1 MAIVPY
7 KAVSWSDNEPLFTS
21 KLNQMANNDQ
31 WLYEHMPRMLYTAYN
46 QRKADGLKIASGIL
60 MCQPAPSG
68 IQQHVV
74 YFGSFFSESCTP
86 VVVTGLM
93 HQGEVRMT
101 FGVKGIGQT
110 YVDHRGFELLGGA
123 IHHSPN
129 HKAFTKIFWV
139 PWIAM
144 GF

>member
-1 MAIVPY
+1 MAVVPY
-7 KAVSWSDNEPLFTS
+7 KAVSWQDNEPLFTS

-31 WLYEHMPRMLYTAYN
+31 WLYENTPRMLYTPYN
-46 QRKADGLKIASGIL
+46 QRRTEGLKIASGIL
-60 MCQPAPSG
+60 LCNPAPSG

-74 YFGSFFSESCTP
+74 YFGSFFSQACTP

-123 IHHSPN
+123 IHHGTT
-129 HKAFTKIFWV
+129 KAFTKQFWV

>member
-1 MAIVPY
+1 MAVVPY
-7 KAVSWSDNEPLFTS
+7 KPVSWSDNEPLFTS
-21 KLNQMANNDQ
+21 KLNQMANNEQ
-31 WLYEHMPRMLYTAYN
+31 WLYEHTPRMLYTAYN

-60 MCQPAPSG
+60 MCNPDPHG

-93 HQGEVRMT
+93 HQGEVRIT

-110 YVDHRGFELLGGA
+110 YVDHRGFELLGGT
-123 IHHSPN
+123 IQRPFV
-129 HKAFTKIFWV
+129 KVFWV